1 MAGTNVFDGDLV
13 VRGTL
18 KASAFQPPNGSIGNN
33 QVGSADPID
42 ASKLKHQYLARLVQP
57 SGSSATAVT
66 QAVHHAHAA
75 GSVVGVEVGAVVA
88 ATGAD
93 TVTVDVKKNGT
104 TVLSGVVTLDSS
116 TAAYAAVLG
125 AVAVTAYAA
134 GDTFT
139 AVVTPA
145 HSTGTLPQGLF
156 VSLVLREGA
165 D

>member
-125 AVAVTAYAA
+125 GGGGDGLRRRRHVHGGRDAGSLHGHPAARAVRFAGAA
-134 GDTFT
+134 
-139 AVVTPA
+139 
-145 HSTGTLPQGLF
+145 
-156 VSLVLREGA
+156 
-165 D
+165 